1 MARGVRPSPLWHAP
15 QWNANKQK
23 GGDTAGLHK
32 QAGPLGG
39 EGEAAGLV
47 AGWEGASPRRGPG
60 PRPEDWGT
68 VLVLPTASV
77 ASSGPVPRAETRQ
90 RPDAPGRSVMGD
102 PELGGGRPHPAV
114 VCVLSAPLGERQTL
128 PTVLSTFFFF
138 WQGLQIILLKVDRCH
153 DSPRSALVR
162 T

>member
-1 MARGVRPSPLWHAP
+1 MQTNRREGTQQGSTNRRVPWGA
-15 QWNANKQK
+15 
-23 GGDTAGLHK
+23 GG
-32 QAGPLGG
+32 
-39 EGEAAGLV
+39 GEAAALV

-90 RPDAPGRSVMGD
+90 RPDAPGQSVMGD

-138 WQGLQIILLKVDRCH
+138 FGKVYR
-153 DSPRSALVR
+153 
-162 T
+162 

>member
-90 RPDAPGRSVMGD
+90 RPDAPGRSVMAIRSWGEGART
-102 PELGGGRPHPAV
+102 PRSSACFRLLWGSGRRFP
-114 VCVLSAPLGERQTL
+114 LFSAL
-128 PTVLSTFFFF
+128 FFFF
-138 WQGLQIILLKVDRCH
+138 GKVYR
-153 DSPRSALVR
+153 
-162 T
+162 